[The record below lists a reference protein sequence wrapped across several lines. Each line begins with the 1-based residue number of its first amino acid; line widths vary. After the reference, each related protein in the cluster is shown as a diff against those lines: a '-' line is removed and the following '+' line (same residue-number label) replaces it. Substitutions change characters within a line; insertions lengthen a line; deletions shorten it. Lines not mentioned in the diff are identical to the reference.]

1 MKEYTPQKMPRIGIN
16 PNRGQKTSYQP
27 SRLTLAMLTY
37 LPNQA
42 GYFAERLAV
51 TKLSLDSLIA
61 NTPKPYDL
69 IVFDNGSCPELV
81 SYLCS
86 LRDQGRINYLIL
98 SSSNIGKIS
107 ALQIIFQ
114 AAPGDIVAYTDDDVF
129 FLPGWLD
136 AHQQIMDNFPRV
148 GLVTGFYI
156 RSHLRY
162 ATQSIEAFTAQDG
175 VQVRR
180 GQLIPRQLEQHYIDN
195 MGRNWDSY
203 QQEVADLEDIE
214 ITYQG
219 VTALASAGHHQFVAP
234 RQLIL
239 DILPG
244 WDSNLMGRMIE
255 LENSIDQRGFLRLS
269 TPQPVT
275 RLLGNVISPENAA
288 EARRLGL
295 ATQAGSVMP
304 AKISFTGRI
313 ARMPLV
319 NRILLGI
326 YNRLHILLNA

>member
-1 MKEYTPQKMPRIGIN
+1 MPRIGIN
-16 PNRGQKTSYQP
+16 PNRGQKTAYKP
-27 SRLTLAMLTY
+27 SRITLAMLTY

-51 TKLSLDSLIA
+51 TRLSLDSLIA
-61 NTPKPYDL
+61 NTPQPHDL
-69 IVFDNGSCPELV
+69 IVFDNGSSPELV

-86 LRDQGRINYLIL
+86 LRDQGLINYLIL

-107 ALQIIFQ
+107 ALQVIFN
-114 AAPGDIVAYTDDDVF
+114 AAPGEIVAYTDDDVF
-129 FLPGWLD
+129 FLPGWLE
-136 AHQQIMDNFPRV
+136 AHQKIMHTFPRV

-162 ATQSIEAFTAQDG
+162 ATQTIDAFAAQSG
-175 VQVRR
+175 VQVKR
-180 GQLIPRQLEQHYIDN
+180 GLLVPRELEQHYIDN
-195 MGRNWDSY
+195 MGRSWDSY
-203 QQEVADLEDIE
+203 QQEVAGLEDIE
-214 ITYQG
+214 LTYQG

-255 LENSIDQRGFLRLS
+255 LENSIDQQGYLRLS
-269 TPQPVT
+269 TPEPVT
-275 RLLGNVISPENAA
+275 HLLGNVISAENAA

-295 ATQAGSVMP
+295 TASAIVSKP
-304 AKISFTGRI
+304 SKISLANYI
-313 ARMPLV
+313 ARLPVL
-319 NRILLGI
+319 NRLLLGL
-326 YNRLHILLNA
+326 YNRLHILLNS

>member
-1 MKEYTPQKMPRIGIN
+1 MPRIGIN
-16 PNRGQKTSYQP
+16 PNRGQKTAYKP

-51 TKLSLDSLIA
+51 TRLSLDSLIA
-61 NTPKPYDL
+61 HTPRPYDL

-81 SYLCS
+81 SHLCS
-86 LRDQGRINYLIL
+86 LHDQGLINYLIL

-107 ALQIIFQ
+107 ALQVIFQ
-114 AAPGDIVAYTDDDVF
+114 AAPGEVVAYSDDDVF

-136 AHQQIMDNFPRV
+136 AHRKIMDTFPHV

-162 ATQSIEAFTAQDG
+162 ATQTINAFASWDG

-180 GQLIPRQLEQHYIDN
+180 GQLIPRELEQHYIDN
-195 MGRNWDSY
+195 MGRDWDSY
-203 QQEVADLEDIE
+203 QQEVAGLEDIE
-214 ITYQG
+214 FTYQG
-219 VTALASAGHHQFVAP
+219 VSALASAGHHQFVAP

-269 TPQPVT
+269 TLNPVT

-288 EARRLGL
+288 EALRLGL
-295 ATQAGSVMP
+295 SAPAGASKP
-304 AKISFTGRI
+304 SKIGLTSRI
-313 ARMPLV
+313 ARLPVIHRL
-319 NRILLGI
+319 LLGL